1 MKLFGRKTRNIKIV
15 LRRPSA
21 NCCTISSIE
30 QQMSKKEFMKY
41 CEELFDNYGTSVN
54 DYSQMFVEIAKDN

>member
-1 MKLFGRKTRNIKIV
+1 MKLFRRKTRNIKVV
-15 LRRPSA
+15 LRRPTA

-41 CEELFDNYGTSVN
+41 CEEFFDNYGTSVN
-54 DYSQMFVEIAKDN
+54 DYSQMFVEITEDN